1 MKKIY
6 YLLIHKTELRPTSV
20 LKLTLKNI
28 CRNEKKNSLLIILAL
43 NIFIISCGKDDPCD
57 ERYMQND
64 DGTCIPFY
72 TPGIKQNLDL
82 GNIFYHSKL
91 GVITY
96 LNGNWLDKNG
106 LIIKNIN
113 N

>member
-1 MKKIY
+1 MKK
-6 YLLIHKTELRPTSV
+6 R
-20 LKLTLKNI
+20 
-28 CRNEKKNSLLIILAL
+28 NSLLIILAL

-57 ERYMQND
+57 ERYMQNN

-96 LNGNWLDKNG
+96 INGNWLDENG
-106 LIIKNIN
+106 LIIKNIDN
-113 N
+113 